1 MARPTLIIDD
11 TDFSDVINFVSL
23 KRKAHF
29 FDKYAKRDITGVLH
43 RELIGVYINFTL
55 EIGMF
60 EGKTREDS
68 LDWYNKMWEKL
79 TEPKEFHN
87 ITISS
92 NTHRGKS
99 NDYNNYTFTAY
110 LADIEDEGF
119 LIRDNYNMF
128 KGLKVEFIAKEPHKL
143 SNNYIS

>member
-11 TDFSDVINFVSL
+11 TDFSNVINFVSL

-29 FDKYAKRDITGVLH
+29 FDKYAKRDIKGVLH

-55 EIGMF
+55 EIGIF
-60 EGKTREDS
+60 EGDTREDS
-68 LDWYNKMWEKL
+68 LYWYNKMWEKL
-79 TEPKEFHN
+79 TEQKEFHN

-92 NTHRGKS
+92 NTHGQDNRK
-99 NDYNNYTFTAY
+99 YNNYTFTAY

-119 LIRDNYNMF
+119 LIRDNYNVF
-128 KGLKVEFIAKEPHKL
+128 KGLKVEFIAKEPHKR
-143 SNNYIS
+143 SNSYYS

>member
-11 TDFSDVINFVSL
+11 VDFSKVINFVSL

-29 FDKYAKRDITGVLH
+29 FDKYAKRDIQGILH

-55 EIGMF
+55 EIGLF
-60 EGKTREDS
+60 EKDPDEPNRNA
-68 LDWYNKMWEKL
+68 LYWYNLLWEKL
-79 TEPKEFHN
+79 TERKEFHE

-92 NTHRGKS
+92 NTHDK
-99 NDYNNYTFTAY
+99 YNNYTFTAY
-110 LADIEDEGF
+110 LADIEDEGM
-119 LIRDNYNMF
+119 LIRDNYNVF

-143 SNNYIS
+143 SNNYH